1 MTKKKKILIISLF
14 GFILVGLVSAYV
26 IYGSTLIDITN
37 EKSINKYLSDDE
49 KNSVTILAMD
59 TYQDYAL
66 VVRRFGFCSKKG
78 IY

>member
-14 GFILVGLVSAYV
+14 GFILVGVVSAYV

-49 KNSVTILAMD
+49 KNS
-59 TYQDYAL
+59 
-66 VVRRFGFCSKKG
+66 GFKQIGRASCRERV
-78 IY
+78 

>member
-14 GFILVGLVSAYV
+14 GIILVGLVSAYV

-49 KNSVTILAMD
+49 KI
-59 TYQDYAL
+59 
-66 VVRRFGFCSKKG
+66 R
-78 IY
+78 

>member
-14 GFILVGLVSAYV
+14 GIILVGLVSAYV

-59 TYQDYAL
+59 TYQE
-66 VVRRFGFCSKKG
+66 KG
-78 IY
+78 NLLSISFIKTDIGR